1 MKKLILF
8 SAIISIL
15 LIEIMAFGMAT
26 SYQYNTYINLKT
38 TCQNSTGGLCS
49 NSAICNISISYP
61 NTTDLINGQFMENNA
76 GYINYSLYPNKSLEL
91 GDYIGTICCQDGNE
105 YNCGNFIYSIVGLG
119 DELTIQSSIMY
130 VIILI
135 VLIIIMVLT
144 GVGINNTKFANEYKD
159 DGKLMINW
167 FKYSKLILI
176 VIFYGL
182 LMFFFNFIWQL
193 TANIKILQFMS
204 QFFMITYRISL
215 YLALPLLVIILWVGL
230 GNIILDVKLNKL
242 LERGL
247 GER

>member
-1 MKKLILF
+1 MKKL
-8 SAIISIL
+8 L
-15 LIEIMAFGMAT
+15 LIFLIMGMIMPMVMAT

-49 NSAICNISISYP
+49 SSAICNISISYP
-61 NTTDLINGQFMENNA
+61 NTTDLINGQFMENNG
-76 GYINYSLYPNKSLEL
+76 GYINYSLIPSQSLEL
-91 GDYIGTICCQDGNE
+91 GDYIGTICCKDGNE
-105 YNCGNFIYSIVGLG
+105 YNCGNFLYSIVGLG

-130 VIILI
+130 TIILV
-135 VLIIIMVLT
+135 VLVIFMVLV
-144 GVGINNTKFANEYKD
+144 GIGINNTKFANEYVE

-193 TANIKILQFMS
+193 TSNIKILQFMS
-204 QFFMITYRISL
+204 QFFMITYRISV